1 MHQVQIHSEPDL
13 TESQVK
19 AIVTLVNSIWP
30 DKDKTISELIAD
42 WLAQIRQMQKSKSGK
57 DGNHATH
64 FLISEGNKAIAHARI
79 FPREIYTP
87 DGLLKVAALASV
99 CVDAN
104 HRGEGLGA
112 AVVRCAF
119 EMVDRGTF
127 PVSLFQTGVPGFYE
141 RLGARSVDNKFVNSG
156 CDKDAEASPWWD
168 KYVMI
173 YPGEYPWPEG
183 TIDLNGPGY

>member
-119 EMVDRGTF
+119 EMVV

-173 YPGEYPWPEG
+173 YPGEYRWPEG
-183 TIDLNGPGY
+183 IIDLNGPGY